1 MSSMAPARKLLFVL
15 FSDDACRQNHAL
27 MYALDL
33 HAKGYAVKLVL
44 EGAATKLVTLL
55 ERSES
60 QTGALLRQARDAG
73 LVAGAC
79 SRASSGCAT
88 DDPARKVADVARA
101 AGVALLGDLHGHA
114 GIEPFVREG
123 YELVAI

>member
-1 MSSMAPARKLLFVL
+1 MSARKLLFVV

-33 HAKGYAVKLVL
+33 HAKGHAVRLIL
-44 EGAATKLVTLL
+44 EGAATKAVGAIGDVSS
-55 ERSES
+55 R
-60 QTGALLRQARDAG
+60 TGSLLREARDAG

-79 SRASSGCAT
+79 GRASSGCVS
-88 DDPARKVADVARA
+88 DDPTRKVAEAARSQ
-101 AGVALLGDLHGHA
+101 GVALLADMQGHA

-123 YELVAI
+123 YEIVLV